1 MMNLVIN
8 LAIIGAFCF
17 VYIIAVYVAH
27 KWLARPQRL
36 PMYIIIPILALV
48 LLTSC
53 GGDGDH
59 TGENWLLLIG
69 LLLCWLKG

>member
-8 LAIIGAFCF
+8 LAIIGAFVT
-17 VYIIAVYVAH
+17 VYSILVYACR
-27 KWLARPQRL
+27 KWLGRQSAIVGVVPVL
-36 PMYIIIPILALV
+36 VLALV

-53 GGDGDH
+53 GSNGDH